1 MSVPHIV
8 WGAFFI
14 YFCRANILKMK
25 NSIII
30 MLGSAVATLL
40 LLMVFWPEDRRDID
54 EVVSWGIE
62 KPVEE
67 SQILGFTSC
76 MKMHTIQYT
85 VSRVLMMKEDP
96 NELIPGKRRVA
107 IPLTFT
113 LTGYIDLNKLD
124 ISNIS
129 YSSGR
134 YKVSLPEAE
143 VEIIG
148 QEGDRVERVS
158 WNRMSIKDEEIE
170 GELARI
176 KREVY
181 TQYVDEVRQRAK
193 QEFEVAI
200 MPYFERLQI
209 SDKVDI
215 VTLPDKDK

>member
-1 MSVPHIV
+1 
-8 WGAFFI
+8 
-14 YFCRANILKMK
+14 MK
-25 NSIII
+25 NSIILI
-30 MLGSAVATLL
+30 LGSAIATLL
-40 LLMVFWPEDRRDID
+40 LLMVFWPEDKRDID
-54 EVVSWGIE
+54 EVVGWGIK

-67 SQILGFTSC
+67 AQILGFTSC

-124 ISNIS
+124 ASDINFTR
-129 YSSGR
+129 GR
-134 YKVSLPEAE
+134 YKLSLPEAE
-143 VEIIG
+143 VEIVG

-158 WNRMSIKDEEIE
+158 WNRMRIKDEEIE

-193 QEFEVAI
+193 REFEIAI

-209 SDKVDI
+209 ADKVDI

>member
-8 WGAFFI
+8 WDAFLFI
-14 YFCRANILKMK
+14 FVVDNISSMRS
-25 NSIII
+25 SIII
-30 MLGSAVATLL
+30 IIGSAIATLL
-40 LLMVFWPEDRRDID
+40 LLMVFWPEDKRDID
-54 EVVSWGIE
+54 QAMGWD

-67 SQILGFTSC
+67 SQIFGFASC

-124 ISNIS
+124 MSNVTFS
-129 YSSGR
+129 KGR
-134 YKVSLPEAE
+134 YTVSLPEAE

-148 QEGDRVERVS
+148 HEGDRVERVS

-181 TQYVDEVRQRAK
+181 AQYVDEVRQRAK
-193 QEFEVAI
+193 KEFEVAI

-215 VTLPDKDK
+215 VTLPNKDR